1 MFVVE
6 GFIIGFVILGF
17 FVFMQNL
24 IPSTFQNFKKV
35 FINMLCIAIRQI
47 DVDIC
52 ESYKLLLLYPAVAL
66 ILTNQ
71 RRASFFLSLCY
82 SKRYM
87 PNY

>member
-6 GFIIGFVILGF
+6 GFIKDFVILRF

-52 ESYKLLLLYPAVAL
+52 ESYKLLPYCFNSINRITTVHENLLT
-66 ILTNQ
+66 I
-71 RRASFFLSLCY
+71 S
-82 SKRYM
+82 
-87 PNY
+87 

>member
-52 ESYKLLLLYPAVAL
+52 ESYKLLPYCFNSIHYCPQKSFNISKSNKL
-66 ILTNQ
+66 IVTHQN
-71 RRASFFLSLCY
+71 
-82 SKRYM
+82 
-87 PNY
+87 